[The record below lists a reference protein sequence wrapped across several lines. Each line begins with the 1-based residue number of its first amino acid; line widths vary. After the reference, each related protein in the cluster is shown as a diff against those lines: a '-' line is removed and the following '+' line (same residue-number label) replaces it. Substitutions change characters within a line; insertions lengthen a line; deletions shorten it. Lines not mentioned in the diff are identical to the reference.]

1 MPRIKYSAAA
11 AIAPAGINFAALCFL
26 SHTFTPLRPVPTAK
40 FNQFLMERSAGTGAD
55 FFRIPDGMLDFKRVD
70 MILCVL
76 ETAIGTKKVL
86 KLPSLV
92 PFYYY
97 I

>member
-1 MPRIKYSAAA
+1 MPRIEYSAAA

-26 SHTFTPLRPVPTAK
+26 SHTFTPLRQVPTAK

-55 FFRIPDGMLDFKRVD
+55 FFRIPDGMSDFKRDD

-76 ETAIGTKKVL
+76 ETTIGMENVL
-86 KLPSLV
+86 KLASLV
-92 PFYYY
+92 QFH
-97 I
+97 